1 MNRNRV
7 ATWFI
12 FIPKIQIFMH
22 CGMPLNG
29 NCMAFVVHTSLSFGV
44 PTSMSFGIF
53 CHLLVY
59 FVFLG
64 IVWYVLVYLF

>member
-1 MNRNRV
+1 
-7 ATWFI
+7 
-12 FIPKIQIFMH
+12 MH